1 MVTMAFLD
9 QDKEAALGR
18 DLMDKQVGVDLGM
31 TVIEMEEDLE
41 VAVLEVALV
50 MKEKEDMVVK
60 DLYMA
65 TRVGAIEV
73 AMTAVE
79 VEITM
84 TFEIITSNLLTVVQ

>member
-1 MVTMAFLD
+1 M
-9 QDKEAALGR
+9 
-18 DLMDKQVGVDLGM
+18 GVDLGR

-84 TFEIITSNLLTVVQ
+84 TFEIITCNLLTVVQ